1 MVLWKNSC
9 SPNLEKLFFSW
20 REYFLTKKAK
30 KNFIYDIG
38 DIKGNSQHLW
48 INITNKEGFE
58 CKKRAQ
64 KKRKLLFIT
73 TTSPRKFVSCK
84 RIYGL
89 ESTMYMYSQHSSK
102 STSKPERQSFTKTNF
117 PSSISKLSCWKQI
130 KST

>member
-58 CKKRAQ
+58 CKKRT
-64 KKRKLLFIT
+64 KKKENCYLSQRRHQENLFLA
-73 TTSPRKFVSCK
+73 KEFMVSKVLCTCIHNIQVK
-84 RIYGL
+84 VPQNQRDKAL
-89 ESTMYMYSQHSSK
+89 P
-102 STSKPERQSFTKTNF
+102 KPIFQALYQNCRAGNK
-117 PSSISKLSCWKQI
+117 
-130 KST
+130 